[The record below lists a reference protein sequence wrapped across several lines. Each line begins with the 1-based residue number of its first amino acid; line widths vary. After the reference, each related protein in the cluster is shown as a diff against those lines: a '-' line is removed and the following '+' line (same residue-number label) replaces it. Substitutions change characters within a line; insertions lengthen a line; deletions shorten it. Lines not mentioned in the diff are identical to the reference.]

1 MEKKDLIKVYQ
12 AVYDGN
18 KEFLEE
24 FKSIAPINIINLSF
38 QLDIELNQRVIRPLR
53 QGKDIDIDDK
63 NLGFINIKINKLL
76 DTLDIYK
83 GGYQQNKIDKKTMTD
98 YLVGNSALEQ
108 IRAEMNNSTQV
119 KEEAAQV
126 NVRKNK

>member
-1 MEKKDLIKVYQ
+1 MILVLI
-12 AVYDGN
+12 
-18 KEFLEE
+18 
-24 FKSIAPINIINLSF
+24 
-38 QLDIELNQRVIRPLR
+38 VIRPLR

-119 KEEAAQV
+119 KEEATQV

>member
-108 IRAEMNNSTQV
+108 IRAEMNSSSQV

-126 NVRKNK
+126 NARKNR

>member
-63 NLGFINIKINKLL
+63 NLGLINIKINKLL

-126 NVRKNK
+126 NVRKNR

>member
-63 NLGFINIKINKLL
+63 NLGFINIKINKRL

-98 YLVGNSALEQ
+98 YLGGNSALEQ

-119 KEEAAQV
+119 KEEATQV

>member
-63 NLGFINIKINKLL
+63 NLGLINIKINKLL

-108 IRAEMNNSTQV
+108 IRAEMNSSTQV

-126 NVRKNK
+126 NVRKNR

>member
-63 NLGFINIKINKLL
+63 NLGFINIKIN
-76 DTLDIYK
+76 
-83 GGYQQNKIDKKTMTD
+83 
-98 YLVGNSALEQ
+98 
-108 IRAEMNNSTQV
+108 NSTFAH
-119 KEEAAQV
+119 KT
-126 NVRKNK
+126 

>member
-119 KEEAAQV
+119 KEEATQV

>member
-108 IRAEMNNSTQV
+108 IRAEMNSSTQV

-126 NVRKNK
+126 NARKNR

>member
-119 KEEAAQV
+119 KEEATQI

>member
-63 NLGFINIKINKLL
+63 NLGFINIEINQLL
-76 DTLDIYK
+76 DNLEIYR
-83 GGYQQNKIDKKTMTD
+83 GGYEHNKIDKKTMTD

-119 KEEAAQV
+119 KEEATQI